1 MIKLTLPGPIPSK
14 KNSRNIFQMQGR
26 TFNLPGKVYKK
37 WHAMARNYAIT
48 ERRAEPMN
56 VKGVQIEFY
65 FLDKRGRDLTNMA
78 ESIMDLLVDCQILVD
93 DKWQCTGPVHLI
105 PCGIDKINP
114 RAEVTLFMM

>member
-1 MIKLTLPGPIPSK
+1 
-14 KNSRNIFQMQGR
+14 
-26 TFNLPGKVYKK
+26 
-37 WHAMARNYAIT
+37 MARNYAIT

-114 RAEVTLFMM
+114 RAEVTLFMMWKKNFQKSFDKPYFFMQFLNCSKSQDMRAKAGDN